1 MPSVHAPALNGSAVR
16 CRETKVSQPSEPDFE
31 LPAMDALDDELSQ
44 LAAINA
50 ELMGRLRGAAAA
62 QEAAEVAEVIEVE
75 EEKSLRLENIELRA
89 KVAELEKMLL
99 GSDEEGTDRQ
109 REYESL
115 LEEKSEVIRGLYL
128 KLQDQT
134 EPPKRSSDE
143 PIPKEE
149 ELLKIK
155 DELEEQRRQ
164 LQADE
169 ESLMAQMRQMELALS
184 KDRAELARQRQ
195 DVQRMQS
202 EVNREAE
209 QAGRDSGL
217 RERLKSLRRANDAPS
232 KEPAASVAAPADAPK
247 QNSGL
252 FRRLFG

>member
-1 MPSVHAPALNGSAVR
+1 MPNMRAPAVNGSAGHG
-16 CRETKVSQPSEPDFE
+16 RETKNPRPSEVE
-31 LPAMDALDDELSQ
+31 IALPAMDALGEELSR
-44 LAAINA
+44 LAAVNA
-50 ELMGRLRGAAAA
+50 ELVGRLRGAAAVA
-62 QEAAEVAEVIEVE
+62 QQDAELVE
-75 EEKSLRLENIELRA
+75 PGEENALRQENAELRA
-89 KVAELEKMLL
+89 KVAALEQMLVATA
-99 GSDEEGTDRQ
+99 DEDMGEERQ
-109 REYESL
+109 REYEAL

-128 KLQDQT
+128 KLQEQQ
-134 EPPKRSSDE
+134 ESARRSPDE

-149 ELLKIK
+149 ELLRLK

-169 ESLMAQMRQMELALS
+169 ESLMGQMRHMELALS

-202 EVNREAE
+202 ELNREVE

-217 RERLKSLRRANDAPS
+217 RERLNSLRRGQDAPT
-232 KEPAASVAAPADAPK
+232 KDVPAASPPEEAAK